1 MEPNIPLIEK
11 EIKDLC
17 EFKADMIRKFEGR
30 DPAKT
35 TYEFINETN
44 LAMQHQTDKLETLND
59 TLNIHVRD
67 QKTHEEKLQDNLDK
81 YQGAIFKKFEEAQ
94 STMNNFIE
102 SADKKYAPILIYKVL
117 VWAGS
122 IAGAALIVGLLTLIF
137 RTLILLNK

>member
-17 EFKADMIRKFEGR
+17 EFKADMTRKFEGR

-44 LAMQHQTDKLETLND
+44 LAMQHQTDKLETLNE
-59 TLNIHVRD
+59 TLNTHVRD
-67 QKTHEEKLQDNLDK
+67 QKNHEGKLQEDLDK
-81 YQGAIFKKFEEAQ
+81 YQSAIFAKFDETKI
-94 STMNNFIE
+94 TMDDFIK
-102 SADKKYAPILIYKVL
+102 SADKKFAPILIYKVL

-122 IAGAALIVGLLTLIF
+122 IAGGVIIIGLLTLAWKAI
-137 RTLILLNK
+137 IHVEN